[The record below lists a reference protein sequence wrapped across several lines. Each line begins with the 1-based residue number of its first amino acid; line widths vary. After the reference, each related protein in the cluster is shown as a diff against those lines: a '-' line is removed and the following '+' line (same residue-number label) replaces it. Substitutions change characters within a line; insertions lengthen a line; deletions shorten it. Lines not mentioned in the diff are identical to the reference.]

1 MRITWVLGILGFIMV
16 LQGCSAPHEPAPV
29 ERVYRGKTVHD
40 YERATLTQATHQVQ
54 AGETLYSI
62 AFRANMDMRDI
73 ARLNNIQP
81 PYTIFVG
88 QTLRLRAAESGSAR
102 SASSPPTGTTSG
114 TSSGQ
119 SQPTTSSSEQ
129 RVASNET
136 KEYGVTTSQQNSQS
150 STTSRETQQVIV
162 NPTQRSVPSGDLR
175 WQWPSQGRI
184 LRRFSTHEAGGRGME
199 FGGGRGDPVIAA
211 AAGRVVYVGSALRGY
226 GQLIIL
232 KHNDDYI
239 TAYGHN
245 DQLMVSEQQWVEAG
259 QQIATMGSSGREDV
273 RLRFELR
280 FRGNSVNP
288 ENYLPRTR

>member
-1 MRITWVLGILGFIMV
+1 MLLV
-16 LQGCSAPHEPAPV
+16 LQGCSARPEPAPV
-29 ERVYRGKTVHD
+29 ERLYRGKTVHD
-40 YERATLTQATHQVQ
+40 YERASLNQATHQVQ

-62 AFRANMDMRDI
+62 AFRANMDLRDI
-73 ARLNNIQP
+73 ARINNLQP

-88 QTLRLRAAESGSAR
+88 QTLRLRPNEAGAR
-102 SASSPPTGTTSG
+102 GTTTATGTASSTTSG
-114 TSSGQ
+114 PSETATSSQ
-119 SQPTTSSSEQ
+119 EQ
-129 RVASNET
+129 RLASSKT
-136 KEYGVTTSQQNSQS
+136 KEYGVTTSQQKSQS
-150 STTSRETQQVIV
+150 ATTSNETQQVTV

-199 FGGGRGDPVIAA
+199 FGGSRGDPVIAA

-245 DQLMVSEQQWVEAG
+245 DRLLVSEQQWVEAG

-288 ENYLPRTR
+288 ENYLPRSR